1 MQYPWGRWLERGR
14 TFYKLNVII
23 VTRGV
28 FALHQSNEFPEVFM
42 NHPASLFAWGQSG
55 GGGGSMFY
63 SSNMIRK
70 FLNFDPLNNG
80 LLSVCTTLGIQNKAK
95 LLSSLYNTAF
105 NLPISYWST
114 EIHDRLGT
122 GNIAFKIVFSF
133 LAILTNQ
140 NFFARVDNSLMTLI
154 S

>member
-1 MQYPWGRWLERGR
+1 MQYPWGRWLERGG

-55 GGGGSMFY
+55 GGFDVLFLQYDSQ
-63 SSNMIRK
+63 ILK
-70 FLNFDPLNNG
+70 FLSIEQWPIVSLYDVGYSKQSKN
-80 LLSVCTTLGIQNKAK
+80 A
-95 LLSSLYNTAF
+95 SLYNTAF
-105 NLPISYWST
+105 NLLISYWST